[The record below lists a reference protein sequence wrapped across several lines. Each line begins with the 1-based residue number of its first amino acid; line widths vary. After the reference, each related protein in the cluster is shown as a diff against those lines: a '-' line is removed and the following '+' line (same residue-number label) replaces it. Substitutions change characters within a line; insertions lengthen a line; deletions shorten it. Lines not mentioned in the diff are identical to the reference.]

1 MSLFCTS
8 SLASFSYHGLLSC
21 EEGAEWEASI
31 VKPLHD
37 ADVSWWCRG
46 VQTEVYNLIKD
57 WSLDEHSYLRES
69 VPKMGL
75 QTPFREGT
83 LQDVALKVRIV
94 WHALPK
100 QLLP

>member
-1 MSLFCTS
+1 M
-8 SLASFSYHGLLSC
+8 
-21 EEGAEWEASI
+21 
-31 VKPLHD
+31 
-37 ADVSWWCRG
+37 
-46 VQTEVYNLIKD
+46 YNLIKD

-83 LQDVALKVRIV
+83 LQDVALQVRIV